1 MIPMRDGTRLFTQI
15 YTPVGVTGP
24 LPIVFQ
30 RTPYG
35 VGQNTPAGVATALVD
50 LPADGY
56 IIVLQDIRGRFKS
69 EGQFVM
75 LRQPRDRKDPKAID
89 ESTDTYDTIEW
100 LLKNVPN
107 NNGRVGMVGTSYP
120 AWLAVMGA
128 LDPHPALKAIVPM
141 ASPADMWIGDD
152 FHHNGAFR
160 LSYGLEYA
168 YMMESSKEIT
178 PPATLIDRYD
188 TYDWYLELGP
198 LVERQSPL
206 LPRVAADLERLRPPS
221 RLRRVL
227 EAAGVCAVAEPRHGA
242 DAQRRRLVGSGRF
255 LRADQDLRA
264 AREARHQEGELSR
277 RRALEPRR
285 LVARHRPHA
294 RPHRLRQRHRDA
306 LPPQR
311 DGDVPR
317 ALPEGSGRAAGQRS
331 ADVPHRRQRVDAA
344 RRVAAG
350 EERHAATP
358 VFPGGR
364 QARLHRAAGGEGRA
378 PTTRTCQTRTARFPI
393 ARGRSRSAAAG
404 PPGRSKISG
413 SCTGV
418 RTCAPT

>member
-1 MIPMRDGTRLFTQI
+1 
-15 YTPVGVTGP
+15 
-24 LPIVFQ
+24 
-30 RTPYG
+30 
-35 VGQNTPAGVATALVD
+35 
-50 LPADGY
+50 
-56 IIVLQDIRGRFKS
+56 
-69 EGQFVM
+69 M

-100 LLKNVPN
+100 LLKNVPG

-168 YMMESSKEIT
+168 YMMESSKEMT
-178 PPATLIDRYD
+178 PRRDADRS
-188 TYDWYLELGP
+188 LRHLR
-198 LVERQSPL
+198 LVSRARSAVERQSPL
-206 LPRVAADLERLRPPS
+206 LPRVAADLERFRPPS

-227 EAAGVCAVAEPRHGA
+227 ETAGVCAVAEPRHGA
-242 DAQRRRLVGSGRF
+242 DAQRRRLVGSGRL

-264 AREARHQEGELSR
+264 ARETRHEEGELSR
-277 RRALEPRR
+277 RRPVESRR

-294 RPHRLRQRHRDA
+294 GPHRFRQRHRDT

-317 ALPEGSGRAAGQRS
+317 ALPEGSGRAAGERS
-331 ADVPHRRQRVDAA
+331 ADVQDGRQRVD
-344 RRVAAG
+344 RN
-350 EERHAATP
+350 
-358 VFPGGR
+358 
-364 QARLHRAAGGEGRA
+364 
-378 PTTRTCQTRTARFPI
+378 TT
-393 ARGRSRSAAAG
+393 
-404 PPGRSKISG
+404 PGR
-413 SCTGV
+413 
-418 RTCAPT
+418 R

>member
-1 MIPMRDGTRLFTQI
+1 MSFARAPRVSRLSLHRSSRSASAARARRPAAAAPTLTSIEVMIPMRDGTRLFTQI
-15 YTPVGVTGP
+15 YTPRRRHHP

-50 LPADGY
+50 LPAVGY

-100 LLKNVPN
+100 LLKNVPG

-168 YMMESSKEIT
+168 Y
-178 PPATLIDRYD
+178 
-188 TYDWYLELGP
+188 
-198 LVERQSPL
+198 
-206 LPRVAADLERLRPPS
+206 
-221 RLRRVL
+221 
-227 EAAGVCAVAEPRHGA
+227 
-242 DAQRRRLVGSGRF
+242 
-255 LRADQDLRA
+255 
-264 AREARHQEGELSR
+264 
-277 RRALEPRR
+277 
-285 LVARHRPHA
+285 
-294 RPHRLRQRHRDA
+294 
-306 LPPQR
+306 
-311 DGDVPR
+311 
-317 ALPEGSGRAAGQRS
+317 
-331 ADVPHRRQRVDAA
+331 
-344 RRVAAG
+344 
-350 EERHAATP
+350 
-358 VFPGGR
+358 
-364 QARLHRAAGGEGRA
+364 
-378 PTTRTCQTRTARFPI
+378 
-393 ARGRSRSAAAG
+393 
-404 PPGRSKISG
+404 
-413 SCTGV
+413 
-418 RTCAPT
+418 